1 MYSSDMIVVVDGLTG
16 GLGVA
21 GGKGMVKLGVDHVL
35 PHRQIAV
42 VRAAFH
48 PGNETAVVQVIPEFQ
63 QPGQSGPLHDDAVEA
78 VVVLHDGQKV
88 PGGNLQHLV
97 QKAAHGGKVF
107 RRELAVELPQ
117 GGHFQIGPQQ
127 VDLVGVLNGDLF
139 DRAAHIAGIL
149 DQALLFQLAQCFP
162 DGGGDA
168 FPQRV
173 KGEFAHDNVPL

>member
-1 MYSSDMIVVVDGLTG
+1 MAARSS
-16 GLGVA
+16 A
-21 GGKGMVKLGVDHVL
+21 
-35 PHRQIAV
+35 
-42 VRAAFH
+42 
-48 PGNETAVVQVIPEFQ
+48 
-63 QPGQSGPLHDDAVEA
+63 
-78 VVVLHDGQKV
+78 
-88 PGGNLQHLV
+88 GNLQHLV

-162 DGGGDA
+162 DGRAAGAELLGQLLFGELAAGLQPAGQYFFPDGGGDA